1 MVFFIISLIVFIV
14 GVILQAKSSYDMTG
28 FSCALF
34 GGIFALIVGLF
45 IFIPNLPAVKED
57 TRIQLQEQYKAYTS
71 DTSVVLASDIAE
83 YNAKIISGKKY
94 QKNFWIGAFIPNIYD
109 EFELIEVSE

>member
-1 MVFFIISLIVFIV
+1 MGVFIIFLIMFIIGIFILFHNDDSLI
-14 GVILQAKSSYDMTG
+14 G
-28 FSCALF
+28 FSCAMF
-34 GGIFALIVGLF
+34 GGVATLITGLF
-45 IFIPNLPAVKED
+45 MIPNFPAIKED
-57 TRIQLQEQYKAYTS
+57 TRIHLQEQYKVYTS